1 MGQTKIEKAE
11 YGDLPK
17 ILALQYLAYQ
27 SEAALLGDY
36 DIPPLKQT
44 LDDVIAEYKDGLIL
58 KMVDDHNVL
67 MGSIRAKENNG
78 TVYVGKLMVH
88 PDYQHQGNG
97 TKLLTEI
104 ERYFPGKRY
113 ELFTSKQSVNNIRLY
128 EKVGYRIFNQNAGND
143 HLTFVYMEKE

>member
-1 MGQTKIEKAE
+1 
-11 YGDLPK
+11 
-17 ILALQYLAYQ
+17 
-27 SEAALLGDY
+27 
-36 DIPPLKQT
+36 PPLKQT
-44 LDDVIAEYKDGLIL
+44 LDEVIAEYKDGLIL

-67 MGSIRAKENNG
+67 VGSVRAKENNG

-88 PDYQHQGNG
+88 PDYQHQGYG

-113 ELFTSKQSVNNIRLY
+113 ELFTSNQSVNNIRLY
-128 EKVGYRIFNQNAGND
+128 EKVGYRIFNQKAVND